1 MSASRK
7 SLRFAFFLLIGLAA
21 GCSGYP
27 AEKPALVV
35 YVVVDQL
42 RGDLLERYDSLF
54 TGGIRRLHDE
64 GFRFLSATHDHAKTA
79 TGAGHAT
86 LSTGAF
92 PSRNGIVANNWM
104 ERTPQGWQ
112 SVYCV
117 EDSMT
122 HVLGLPALEG
132 RSPKNLLRGGL
143 ADWISQADSG
153 AVIVSASR
161 KDRAAI
167 AMAGKTRGHTY
178 WIAANTAQFVTSSFY
193 ADEYP
198 GWVERINKVEM
209 PVLFGDSVWEQ
220 TVPEAARDA
229 SRPDTSAYEGDGT
242 HTFFPHRFVD
252 EVRDPTRQGELNRW
266 GYGRV
271 PPDAALGVF
280 GGDAIRVLDLGDD
293 EVTDFLA
300 LSFSQTD
307 DIGHEFGP
315 LSREQ
320 LENLLH
326 LDRTLGELMGV
337 LDDEVGENRWVMALA
352 GDHGVIGVPEH
363 LSEEGIQVR
372 RSTREERAQVRRVF
386 ADHREMEGDEED
398 VTSSLVASLEALPFV
413 ADALSVLELTTP
425 PATDSFTVLM
435 KNSYHADRWPWGSGS
450 QGSGVVFRYA
460 EDFYAYSSPRGAD
473 HGSPYYHDRFVPLIF
488 FGTGV
493 ESGFSM
499 DPVRSVDI
507 APTLAA
513 LAGITTPDDLDGKPL
528 LK

>member
-7 SLRFAFFLLIGLAA
+7 SLRLALFLLFGIAV

-64 GFRFLSATHDHAKTA
+64 GFRFLSATHDHAKTS
-79 TGAGHAT
+79 TSVGHAT
-86 LSTGAF
+86 LSTGVF
-92 PSRNGIVANNWM
+92 PSRSGIVANNWM
-104 ERTPQGWQ
+104 ERTPQGWK
-112 SVYCV
+112 SIYCV
-117 EDSMT
+117 EDTMT

-143 ADWISQADSG
+143 ADWVSQADSG

-167 AMAGKTRGHTY
+167 TMSGKTSGHTY
-178 WIAANTAQFVTSSFY
+178 WIAANTAKFVTSSFY

-198 GWVERINKVEM
+198 GWVERINQVEM
-209 PVLFGDSVWEQ
+209 PVLFGDSVWGQ
-220 TVPEAARDA
+220 TIPEVARDA

-252 EVRDPTRQGELNRW
+252 EVRDPSRQGELNRW

-280 GGDAIRVLDLGDD
+280 AGDAVRVLNLGDD
-293 EVTDFLA
+293 EVTDYLA
-300 LSFSQTD
+300 LSFSQAD
-307 DIGHEFGP
+307 AIGHEFGP

-326 LDRTLGELMGV
+326 LDRTLGELMRV
-337 LDDEVGENRWVMALA
+337 LDDEVGENRWVMALT

-363 LSEEGIQVR
+363 LSEEGTQVR
-372 RSTREERAQVRRVF
+372 RSTRGERAQVRQIF
-386 ADHREMEGDEED
+386 GDHREMEGGAEA
-398 VTSSLVASLEALPFV
+398 VTNSLVASLEQLPFV
-413 ADALSVLELTTP
+413 ADALTVLELTTP
-425 PATDSFTVLM
+425 PVTDSFTVLM
-435 KNSYHADRWPWGSGS
+435 KNSYHPDRWIGGSGS
-450 QGSGVVFRYA
+450 QGSGVVFRYN
-460 EDFYAYSSPRGAD
+460 EEFYPYSSPRGAD

-488 FGTGV
+488 FGAGV

-499 DPVRSVDI
+499 EPVRSVDI
-507 APTLAA
+507 APTLAS